1 MVQDLRYA
9 IRMLLKRPGFTM
21 ISVVALA
28 IGIGASTTIFSVVNA
43 VLLRPLPYK
52 DPGRLVIIDANY
64 LALDMERIGAS
75 APEFLD
81 YRDQAQVFEQIA
93 AFGDVDFTLTGGD
106 GPESVRTCRVSAS
119 LFPLLGATP
128 ARGRTF
134 SPEEEQVGRSN
145 VVVLSDGL
153 WRRRFGADPNIIG
166 TTLTLEGRK
175 CDVVGVMPDR
185 FQFPHS
191 GFPFGRR
198 ADLWMPIAFTEEEL
212 AHRSQYSFR
221 VIARLQADL
230 SFEKAQAEMDT
241 LASRLQQQYPRS
253 YRGPN
258 GEDGGWKITATS
270 LEELVVAR
278 VRPGLLILLSAVAFV
293 LLIGC
298 ANVANLMVARG
309 LARQK
314 EVAVRLA
321 LGAGRARLVRQFMT
335 ESLLLA
341 LMGGGLGLLLALW
354 GNDLLAALAPANIPR
369 ASEVS
374 LDLRVLGFAL
384 AVTLGTGLLFGL
396 APAMAM
402 TKPDLIQSLKDGSRS
417 AGGSRRFNR
426 LRSLLVSFEVAISVV
441 LLIGAGL
448 MINSFIRLLRVDPG
462 FNPDNLLTMEIVLPE
477 SRYAELRQ
485 CGDFFTQLLARVEAL
500 PSVRSAG
507 AITILPLSGGRRD
520 GPVSI
525 EGRPF
530 DTTGKPQVANYRVIS
545 PTYFDTL
552 GTRLVEGR
560 WITDRDAVDRPAA
573 ALVNEALARNLFP
586 NEDPIGKRLKLGAP
600 RNPRPWLSIV
610 GVVADVKHD
619 GLDTATRPEIYVSYL
634 QEPLPALTLVVR
646 SASDPTVLVT
656 AVRNEVLAL
665 DREQPIYNV
674 RTVRQLLSASVS
686 NRRFSMLLL
695 GVFASV
701 ALLLAVLGVY
711 GVIGY
716 WVSQRTQEIGIR
728 MALGARPQDIFR
740 LVMRRG
746 MILTTIGVVAGLAGA
761 FAVTRVM
768 SGMLFSVTASDPA
781 TFAVIALLMTGA
793 ALAASFI
800 PARRATRVD
809 PMIALRCE

>member
-1 MVQDLRYA
+1 MIQDLRYA
-9 IRMLLKRPGFTM
+9 VRMLIKNPGFTM
-21 ISVVALA
+21 ISVFALA

-75 APEFLD
+75 APEFID
-81 YRDQAQVFEQIA
+81 YRDQAQVFEHIA

-106 GPESVRTCRVSAS
+106 GPESVRACRVSAS

-128 ARGRTF
+128 ERGRTF
-134 SPEEEQVGRSN
+134 STEEEQVGRSN

-153 WRRRFGADPNIIG
+153 WRRRFGGDPNIVG

-175 CDVVGVMPDR
+175 CEVVGVIPSG
-185 FQFPHS
+185 FQFPHPS
-191 GFPFGRR
+191 FPFGRR

-212 AHRSQYSFR
+212 AHRSQYNFR
-221 VIARLQADL
+221 VIGRLRADVSL
-230 SFEKAQAEMDT
+230 EKAQAEMDT

-278 VRPGLLILLSAVAFV
+278 VRPALLILLSAVAFV
-293 LLIGC
+293 LLIAC
-298 ANVANLMVARG
+298 ANVANLLVARG
-309 LARQK
+309 PARQK

-321 LGAGRARLVRQFMT
+321 LGAGRARLMRQFMT

-341 LMGGGLGLLLALW
+341 LMGGGIGLLLALW
-354 GNDLLAALAPANIPR
+354 GNDLVAVLGPANIPR
-369 ASEVS
+369 TNEVS
-374 LDLRVLGFAL
+374 IDLRVL
-384 AVTLGTGLLFGL
+384 GL
-396 APAMAM
+396 APAMA
-402 TKPDLIQSLKDGSRS
+402 TTRPDLIQSLKDGSRS
-417 AGGSRRFNR
+417 AGGSRRYNR

-448 MINSFIRLLRVDPG
+448 MINSFVRLLRVDPG

-477 SRYAELRQ
+477 SRYPELRQ
-485 CGDFFTQLLARVEAL
+485 CADFFTRLLARVETL

-530 DTTGKPQVANYRVIS
+530 DTTSKPQVANYRVIS

-586 NEDPIGKRLKLGAP
+586 NEGPIGKRVKLGAP
-600 RNPRPWLSIV
+600 MNPRPWLAIV

-646 SASDPTVLVT
+646 SDSDPTLLAA
-656 AVRNEVLAL
+656 AVRDEVLAL

-701 ALLLAVLGVY
+701 ALLLAVVGVY

-728 MALGARPQDIFR
+728 MALGAEPRDIFR
-740 LVMRRG
+740 LVVRRG
-746 MILTTIGVVAGLAGA
+746 MILTTIGVVGGLAGA

-768 SGMLFSVTASDPA
+768 SGMLFEVTASDPA
-781 TFAVIALLMTGA
+781 TFAAIALLMTGA

-809 PMIALRCE
+809 PMIALRRE